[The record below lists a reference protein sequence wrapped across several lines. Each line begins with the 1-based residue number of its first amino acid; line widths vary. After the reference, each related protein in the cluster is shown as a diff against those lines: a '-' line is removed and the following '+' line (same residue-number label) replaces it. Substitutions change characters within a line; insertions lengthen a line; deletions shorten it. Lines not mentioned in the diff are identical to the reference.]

1 MMLTVVYVLVI
12 LVRVPEKMHEICDE
26 TLSAV
31 MMCQPNVVLKMLKI
45 GGNLEIQYELY
56 DEQQYD

>member
-45 GGNLEIQYELY
+45 GGNL
-56 DEQQYD
+56 